1 MGLRT
6 QIRGRLLIFASQPNS
21 STSTSLCW
29 GSLMYGL
36 EMTVMPTLS
45 SNTVVERTESV
56 ICKPGLEQYMA
67 HDKHQI
73 NSH

>member
-6 QIRGRLLIFASQPNS
+6 QIRGRLPVFASQPNS
-21 STSTSLCW
+21 SSSTSLCW
-29 GSLMYGL
+29 GFLMYG
-36 EMTVMPTLS
+36 MGTTVLPTLS
-45 SNTVVERTESV
+45 SSTVVERTESV
-56 ICKPGLEQYMA
+56 IYKPGLEQYMA